1 MKARANSFFILADQ
15 YSETAKLL
23 LETLIDNGNSN
34 VGIGNSYEEAYKKM
48 NQNVKK
54 SDLFLF
60 IPAIFNCLQ
69 STELFIK
76 GLLILKDIEFE
87 KIHDA
92 EKLLSIISNE
102 YGSESEVSNAL
113 NSFYKEQIS
122 IIAKN
127 KELNKIESSHDL
139 YMSLR
144 YPEIYIK
151 SKDNKNK
158 EKVKIDYTPLMYNR
172 FDEMVQFDSLLQQ
185 LLYVKNAVLKVYHSE

>member
-122 IIAKN
+122 IIAKY